1 MAVSLSEFFLL
12 FFIGGSRFSSL
23 IDAIDPLTQ
32 FLGKVT
38 RTRDN
43 GIASLLIS
51 TSVNNNVRT
60 VSDTKRTFYSMHSRP
75 INSIYRRFVE
85 ELMVEMHLLSVNVDF
100 RYDPI
105 YALGVVTSYDRFM
118 VGYRPEKDLTSIF
131 NAICQAVEEDPQKY
145 HQDAQ
150 KLAEFAKSLS
160 SESLLAWLSQESS
173 PADVGEF
180 QEVLDA
186 IAANSKFKYS
196 RIFAIGLFTL
206 LEIVDPEMVKDQ
218 KQRTAALEKL
228 SAALNLPGEK
238 ISKDLELY
246 SSNLDKMT
254 QARQVMEDILAAD
267 RKKREKRE
275 KEQTT
280 VTNSPSDTE
289 ESSSTG
295 DSPADG

>member
-1 MAVSLSEFFLL
+1 
-12 FFIGGSRFSSL
+12 
-23 IDAIDPLTQ
+23 
-32 FLGKVT
+32 
-38 RTRDN
+38 
-43 GIASLLIS
+43 
-51 TSVNNNVRT
+51 
-60 VSDTKRTFYSMHSRP
+60 
-75 INSIYRRFVE
+75 
-85 ELMVEMHLLSVNVDF
+85 MHLLSVNVDF

-160 SESLLAWLSQESS
+160 SETLLAWLSKESS

-180 QEVLDA
+180 QAVLDA

-206 LEIVDPEMVKDQ
+206 LEIVDPEMVKDE

-275 KEQTT
+275 KEKTT

-289 ESSSTG
+289 ESSSPA